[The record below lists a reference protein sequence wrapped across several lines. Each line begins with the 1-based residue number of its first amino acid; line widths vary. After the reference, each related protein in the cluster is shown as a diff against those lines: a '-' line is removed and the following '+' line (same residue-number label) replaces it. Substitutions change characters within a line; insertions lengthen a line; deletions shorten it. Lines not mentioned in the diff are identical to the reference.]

1 MIEAPQA
8 QQQTGHDG
16 GGAFQFVDVTLRDG
30 HQCLWSTRMTTEM
43 MTPIVDTIDQTGYA
57 YINILGG
64 AVFDVCVRY
73 LQENPFER
81 VGLLCERFSTPCDG
95 LTRGQ
100 SLYTFELFPDDIVT
114 LNSQA
119 LAQRGLKVLTV
130 YDALNDNRNIESSV
144 RSAHDTGM
152 LVNAMMVY
160 TLSPVHTDEYYMERT
175 KELVALKSDF
185 ISVKDPTGLLT
196 PERARTLFPAVAS
209 VAGDIP
215 LRLHSHCQ
223 SGLAPEVYQVAMQ
236 CGFRFGDT
244 AVEPLANGASLPATE
259 DIDARARA
267 LGIATGIDLEKLK
280 ATTDYFGWLAEREG
294 KPRGQIATYD
304 PALYEHQVPGGMIS
318 NLKSQLQTMGME
330 ARLPEILEEAG
341 QVRRDLGY
349 PILVSPFAQY
359 IITQAVLNVVQGERY
374 KTVPDEVRKYAL
386 GYYGKLAAEPSA
398 EFLARANIKPSE
410 MVTERPGE
418 RVASWVPRLRTELGK
433 SASDEQV
440 LLRAFYDEPLL
451 AALKPPAAKYA
462 YKTSPLH
469 ELIRYVG
476 ARKDIDYAR
485 IRFAGAELTVSA

>member
-1 MIEAPQA
+1 METRQV
-8 QQQTGHDG
+8 QQQQIG
-16 GGAFQFVDVTLRDG
+16 GGDGAFRLVDVTLRDA
-30 HQCLWSTRMTTEM
+30 HQCLWSTRMTTAM
-43 MTPIVDTIDQTGYA
+43 MTPIIDTIDQVGYA

-119 LAQRGLKVLTV
+119 LAKRGLKVLTV

-144 RSAHDTGM
+144 RSAHETGM

-175 KELVALKSDF
+175 KELVALKADF
-185 ISVKDPTGLLT
+185 ISIKDPTGLLT
-196 PERARTLFPAVAS
+196 PERARALFPAVAS

-223 SGLAPEVYQVAMQ
+223 SGLAPQVYQVAMES
-236 CGFRFGDT
+236 GFRFGDT
-244 AVEPLANGASLPATE
+244 AADPLANGPSLPDAD
-259 DIDARARA
+259 DIGARARA
-267 LGIATGIDLEKLK
+267 LGITTGIDLEKLK
-280 ATTDYFGWLAEREG
+280 ATMDYFGWLAEREG
-294 KPRGQIATYD
+294 KPRGKVATYD

-318 NLKSQLQTMGME
+318 NLRSQLQTMGME

-374 KTVPDEVRKYAL
+374 KTIPDEVRKYAL
-386 GYYGKLAAEPSA
+386 GYYGKLPAEPSGD
-398 EFLARANIKPSE
+398 FLERANIKPSE

-418 RVASWVPRLRTELGK
+418 HVEPWVPRLRTELGK
-433 SASDEQV
+433 LASDEDV
-440 LLRAFYDEPLL
+440 LLHAFYDEPLL
-451 AALKPPAAKYA
+451 APLKRPAPAYA

-485 IRFAGAELTVSA
+485 IRFAGAELTVST